1 MYHGQI
7 ESLHLLTDSVMVSTS
22 TLPTPRPKLLDEVRE
37 ALRLKHMSIRTEDA
51 YVRWVRRF
59 VLFHDTRHPAELGAP
74 EIRSFLSHLAVE
86 DRVSASTQNQALG
99 ALLFLYR
106 TVLRQDVGDLDGVVR
121 ARRPKRLPVVFT
133 RAEVQ
138 RVLAELKGESA
149 IVGGLLYG
157 SGLRLME
164 ALRLRIKDVDLD
176 AMRLIVRDGKG
187 RKDRI
192 TMLPVRLEPSLR
204 RHLERVRLL
213 HEEDLATGGGSV
225 YLPDALARKY
235 PGAATSWIWQYL
247 FPSRQRSVDPR
258 SGTERR
264 HHLSESAIQRSVAQ
278 AIRAAEVEKK
288 GSCHTFR
295 HSFATHLLEDGYD
308 IRTVQELLGHKDVKT
323 TQIYTHVLNRGHAV
337 RSPLDRSM

>member
-1 MYHGQI
+1 MYHGPAD
-7 ESLHLLTDSVMVSTS
+7 SLHLLTNAMV
-22 TLPTPRPKLLDEVRE
+22 PTGTPPAQKPKLLDEVRE

-51 YVRWVRRF
+51 YVRWVRRY
-59 VLFHDTRHPAELGAP
+59 VLFHDTRHPSDLGAAD
-74 EIRSFLSHLAVE
+74 IRSFLSHLAVDE
-86 DRVSASTQNQALG
+86 NVSASTQNQALG

-106 TVLRQDVGDLDGVVR
+106 TVLRQDIGDLDGVVR

-133 RAEVQ
+133 RTEVQ
-138 RVLAELKGESA
+138 RVLAELKGEGS
-149 IVGGLLYG
+149 IIGGLLYG

-164 ALRLRIKDVDLD
+164 ALRLRIKDVDLET
-176 AMRLIVRDGKG
+176 MRLIVRDGKG

-192 TMLPVRLEPSLR
+192 TMLPLRLEPSLR

-213 HEEDLATGGGSV
+213 HDEDRETGGGGV

-235 PGAATSWIWQYL
+235 PGAATSWTWQYV

-264 HHLSESAIQRSVAQ
+264 HHLSESAVQRAVTR
-278 AIRAAEVEKK
+278 AIRAAEVEKN

-337 RSPLDRSM
+337 RSPLDRAM